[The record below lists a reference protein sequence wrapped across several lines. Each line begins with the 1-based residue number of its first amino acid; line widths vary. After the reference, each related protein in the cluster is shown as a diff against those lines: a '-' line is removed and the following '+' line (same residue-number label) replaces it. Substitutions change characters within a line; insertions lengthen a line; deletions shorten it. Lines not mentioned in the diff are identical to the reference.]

1 MTRSSKNK
9 QQRSGK
15 QKSSNKRPPKKDALW
30 QQGQRQHLRS
40 ILVDANAKLNPLE
53 SIPSAFSSVPLSSAS
68 PRIDGSSAN
77 NTPSPTEQND
87 NGVTILRHFSS
98 PLPPNI
104 LHQCLCMFRENMG
117 DMYSSSK
124 WGLDME
130 QKSNEMQ
137 HSDAKFLMVLSSSL
151 DEESVDVAAD
161 SNDAT
166 TDVNINDAEC
176 VDAMKPREN
185 GVEETINHL
194 YDKCTVLGFVHF
206 RYEYDDC
213 NYPKHPVTYIYELQ
227 VHSNVQKLGIGKKL
241 MTIVELISLNL
252 NMEKVML
259 TVFRSN
265 VAAMGFYER
274 RNYKVDECSPSNFT
288 GEENENCDYE
298 ILSKMLLVPRQK
310 K

>member
-1 MTRSSKNK
+1 
-9 QQRSGK
+9 
-15 QKSSNKRPPKKDALW
+15 
-30 QQGQRQHLRS
+30 
-40 ILVDANAKLNPLE
+40 
-53 SIPSAFSSVPLSSAS
+53 
-68 PRIDGSSAN
+68 
-77 NTPSPTEQND
+77 
-87 NGVTILRHFSS
+87 
-98 PLPPNI
+98 
-104 LHQCLCMFRENMG
+104 MG

-137 HSDAKFLMVLSSSL
+137 HSDAKFLMILSSSL

-161 SNDAT
+161 TNAAMT
-166 TDVNINDAEC
+166 EVNIIDAEC
-176 VDAMKPREN
+176 VDATKPRGN

-206 RYEYDDC
+206 RYEYDDD

-227 VHSNVQKLGIGKKL
+227 VHSNWQKFGIGKKL

-265 VAAMGFYER
+265 IAAMGFYEK
-274 RNYKVDECSPSNFT
+274 RNYKVDDCSPSNFT
-288 GEENENCDYE
+288 GEENKNCDYE
-298 ILSKMLLVPRQK
+298 ILSKMLLVPREK